1 MFSISAIF
9 KGRERSSKLG
19 QKCELLVLLFSM
31 KTWILQRNFQTV
43 FFSATVLP
51 LVTIS
56 AKLNHIWESKG
67 PKTSQKGYFMDAELV
82 DKTLKIFNSTTTN
95 AILMKITTIMYSH
108 ESVKQKPLRARNSV
122 FWLNIQ
128 EFSEVIKNRHICYV
142 LPCIAS
148 LLTFLYILN
157 HIWGSVSSMFCS
169 SLGQLF

>member
-1 MFSISAIF
+1 MF
-9 KGRERSSKLG
+9 L
-19 QKCELLVLLFSM
+19 
-31 KTWILQRNFQTV
+31 
-43 FFSATVLP
+43 SATVLP

-56 AKLNHIWESKG
+56 AKLSHIWESKG

-82 DKTLKIFNSTTTN
+82 DKTLKIFNSITTN

-108 ESVKQKPLRARNSV
+108 ESVKQKPLKARNSV

-128 EFSEVIKNRHICYV
+128 ELKVIKNCYICYV

-157 HIWGSVSSMFCS
+157 HIWGNVSSMFCS
-169 SLGQLF
+169 SLGQLL